1 MLYITPDLALDN
13 TSFVYDFSVRIY
25 KCNVT
30 LTVKLNEWKGFFF
43 HF

>member
-1 MLYITPDLALDN
+1 MSDLALDH
-13 TSFVYDFSVRIY
+13 TSCVYDFSVRIY

-30 LTVKLNEWKGFFF
+30 LTVKLNKRKGFFF